1 LHELGQQQQQDR
13 AAARQAHANKASG
26 RNRLAAALGLR
37 SLALPF
43 QLRGGGKAQVLF
55 YVCMSYI

>member
-1 LHELGQQQQQDR
+1 MGRQMQQDR

-37 SLALPF
+37 ALALPF
-43 QLRGGGKAQVLF
+43 QARGGAGKGQVGIIQCF
-55 YVCMSYI
+55 FG